1 MTEVGRPIPMR
12 EARQRVTGSLP
23 FAVNVRVP
31 GMLHGKIVRSTCAH
45 GVIRRLDVS
54 AAAQSAGVVGV
65 LVGGDLIGAEIES
78 HYGPVIPDRPLLAID
93 RVRFSGEPVA
103 AVIAVDEDAA
113 AAACEL
119 VEVEY
124 DDLPVV
130 ATPEEA
136 MAAEA
141 PDIHDAIPLR
151 ELAPF
156 PDIVLHPGA
165 GKNVCNHFRLRH
177 GDVAAGF
184 AEADEVFEDV
194 FRTPAQQHCNLEP
207 HVAVVAIEPGQATVW
222 TSAASPYTVRF
233 QVAETLR
240 LPESAVRVV
249 VSNVGGAYGSK
260 TYPRLEPLVAAMSW
274 RVGGRPV
281 RVELDAHRGVLHDH
295 PARCDGAPADR
306 GAARR
311 DHRRARGTDPLERRR
326 VRGHQPA
333 ADQERRL
340 QLRGAVPRSRTSRST
355 PTPSTRT

>member
-45 GVIRRLDVS
+45 GVIQRLDVS
-54 AAAQSAGVVGV
+54 AAAESPGVVGV
-65 LVGGDLIGAEIES
+65 LVGGDLVGAEIES

-119 VEVEY
+119 VDVEY
-124 DDLPVV
+124 EDLPVL

-136 MAAEA
+136 MALEA

-177 GDVAAGF
+177 GDVAAGLRRRGRDLRGRVPNPGP
-184 AEADEVFEDV
+184 AALQPRAPRRRRGDRAGPGDGVDV
-194 FRTPAQQHCNLEP
+194 RGEP
-207 HVAVVAIEPGQATVW
+207 VHRPLPG
-222 TSAASPYTVRF
+222 
-233 QVAETLR
+233 
-240 LPESAVRVV
+240 
-249 VSNVGGAYGSK
+249 
-260 TYPRLEPLVAAMSW
+260 
-274 RVGGRPV
+274 
-281 RVELDAHRGVLHDH
+281 
-295 PARCDGAPADR
+295 
-306 GAARR
+306 RR
-311 DHRRARGTDPLERRR
+311 DAPTARERGTRRRLERRR
-326 VRGHQPA
+326 RLRVQDLPA
-333 ADQERRL
+333 AGAARGRHVVARGGEAGPRRA
-340 QLRGAVPRSRTSRST
+340 RRAPRSSSRSPATRPRCTCGPGCAATARSSRARRGSSGARVPTRTSA
-355 PTPSTRT
+355 PA